1 MSNVKTDKKGGT
13 RGVPPPTNEGD
24 QGRVTAETVVTE
36 GRRGMERFIDLARRI
51 VSAPIPSSRGESG
64 ETEEPSNS

>member
-24 QGRVTAETVVTE
+24 QCRVTAETVVTE
-36 GRRGMERFIDLARRI
+36 GPSGMDRLRDLTKRIIRVPKERDQNPRHR
-51 VSAPIPSSRGESG
+51 PP
-64 ETEEPSNS
+64 P

>member
-24 QGRVTAETVVTE
+24 QSRVTAETVVTE
-36 GRRGMERFIDLARRI
+36 GPSGMDRLRDLTKRI
-51 VSAPIPSSRGESG
+51 IRVPKDRDQNPR
-64 ETEEPSNS
+64 